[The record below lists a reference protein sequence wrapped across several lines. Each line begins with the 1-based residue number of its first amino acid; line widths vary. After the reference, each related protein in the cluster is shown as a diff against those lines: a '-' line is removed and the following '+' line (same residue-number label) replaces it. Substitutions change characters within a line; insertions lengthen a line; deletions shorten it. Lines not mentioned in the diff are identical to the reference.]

1 MFKVLRKKPIDTDV
15 VNDISSKLGISKTL
29 IEILYSNRDIELN
42 ENSISKELEHYTNCY
57 SDLSKLIPCDGL
69 DKSSELITN
78 AIKNNK
84 NILVLTDYDCDGM
97 NSAAVIYKILDLFRK
112 DYEFKF
118 TVKVNKRANGNGLT
132 EKLIRSIDN
141 IDQYDLL
148 LTADHGSSD
157 GERLLE
163 LSEKM
168 DIVVTDHHKVK
179 DNFPIDKIT
188 LINPLKVNG
197 VEETGMSGCLV
208 AFVTLLHAYYKVY
221 DIKET
226 EKEEV
231 ANWLLTLTADN
242 IALTV
247 LSDVMNVTDEY
258 NRYIISVGLDKI
270 NSNNR
275 SIFKELSRY
284 IGLGDVVTPSIMR
297 YNFSPT
303 INAGNRMH
311 CEDEVFSFL
320 LSDCQDISSEEFNN
334 RLDFITEL
342 NKNRKTLTNTLL
354 DKILNSDRIRGE
366 YSCVIGLNTDYGING
381 ILASKIGEI
390 YKRPSVCFIGDD
402 ILHGSCRSIIEEID
416 MVKILNI
423 LHEEEIVDGYG
434 GHKNAAGCQIKREN
448 YDVFCKRFDEFVKDE
463 LINIKIEKDVVY
475 VDSIIPSEEM
485 TQSIVLDIEMLEPY
499 GKGFDVPSLYT
510 ELMVHSVF
518 KTEAMTF
525 VTLGN
530 DLQRFNAVYFN
541 NNKFNPSEVFIPNS
555 KVGIVFNMGLKMSKN
570 IYGSNIVITNAKIIE
585 SKDEILLKTVIS

>member
-132 EKLIRSIDN
+132 EKLIKSIDN

-226 EKEEV
+226 DKEEV

-284 IGLGDVVTPSIMR
+284 IGLGDIVTPSIMR

-402 ILHGSCRSIIEEID
+402 ILHGSCRSIIEELD

-448 YDVFCKRFDEFVKDE
+448 YDVFCKRFDELVKDE

>member
-42 ENSISKELEHYTNCY
+42 EKSISKELDLYTNCY

-118 TVKVNKRANGNGLT
+118 TVKVNKRTNGNGLT
-132 EKLIRSIDN
+132 EKLIKSIDN

-231 ANWLLTLTADN
+231 ANWLLTMTADN

-402 ILHGSCRSIIEEID
+402 ILHGSCRSIIEELD

-434 GHKNAAGCQIKREN
+434 GHKNAAGCQIKRDN
-448 YDVFCKRFDEFVKDE
+448 YDVFCKRFDELVKDE
-463 LINIKIEKDVVY
+463 LGNIKIEKDVVY

-510 ELMVHSVF
+510 ELIVHSVF
-518 KTEAMTF
+518 KTDAMTF

-555 KVGIVFNMGLKMSKN
+555 KVGIVFNMGLKLTKN

-585 SKDEILLKTVIS
+585 SKDEMLLKTVIS